1 MLKETGYQEKIVML
15 KPWLVEIID
24 VVKKDLR
31 NEHLKMDKSFCRRHF
46 LGKNPAQ
53 IHAIELAPAYEKEI
67 AEGNISLGEFI
78 STRWLLKN
86 TDVYGYF
93 ENKLKVVSE
102 DFEKL
107 DELPLDLSQTLVDE
121 SVKQFGAKRT
131 YLFSVLNSVVFPKT
145 IYEKL
150 EKQAKDET
158 KKQEEQKAQAEE
170 NYTLE
175 SLKKRYER
183 EFANLKDRYEKKF
196 NGLEKKYIHDTETL
210 KKQIAALQR
219 KLSGTAE

>member
-31 NEHLKMDKSFCRRHF
+31 NEHLKMDKSFCRRYF

-53 IHAIELAPAYEKEI
+53 IQAVELAPAYEKEI
-67 AEGNISLGEFI
+67 ADGNVSLGEFI

-102 DFEKL
+102 DFENL
-107 DELPLDLSQTLVDE
+107 NELPLDMSQALVDE

-145 IYEKL
+145 VYEKL
-150 EKQAKDET
+150 EKLAKDET
-158 KKQEEQKAQAEE
+158 KAQDEKRAQDEE
-170 NYTLE
+170 NYTVD

-183 EFANLKDRYEKKF
+183 EFTNLKDRYEKKF
-196 NGLEKKYIHDTETL
+196 NGLEKKYIRDTEML
-210 KKQIAALQR
+210 KKQITSLQR
-219 KLSGTAE
+219 KLSGTEQ